1 MLTRLPK
8 ELQLDIIDLLG
19 YQDAIRL
26 SQANKRF
33 SDIVDPQSWPISE
46 KGKLVYNAQSW
57 DKHNLTQKEQ
67 FKPKRHSKPTIV
79 TTRDRDEFPG
89 GGYSS
94 RWDTCFCVTCGMNK
108 DAYKPGGVIKVVTRE
123 VYHLRT
129 GEWEKDLHGRL
140 RVACSTCRAFMEYR
154 ELETDIWC
162 EDQRSQATPNTSAL
176 TDGQL
181 LPKGRIERLPAELQ
195 LQVLGDLDYQSAIR
209 LSQTNRYFHAVAKQ
223 EVSVG
228 AKVDFV
234 IIAQYWEKHSVDT
247 VSWTLEGNFWT
258 EDINR
263 DFRTVTVGYGCF
275 TCFRVRPMEA
285 FAARQ
290 ILRCNKC
297 GPRTRAM
304 RHNLRCCIDCQI
316 QERRFRH
323 GLGIKLLHKLST
335 LQRES
340 SKGVIEVRIVES
352 QQMRYCDECKMLH
365 TEEVFEESGCG
376 EVKPSQKAI
385 KRDGYSRSHRVHEPE
400 VLEVEEDTI
409 GMFGAAGFEDEVGG

>member
-79 TTRDRDEFPG
+79 
-89 GGYSS
+89 
-94 RWDTCFCVTCGMNK
+94 
-108 DAYKPGGVIKVVTRE
+108 
-123 VYHLRT
+123 
-129 GEWEKDLHGRL
+129 
-140 RVACSTCRAFMEYR
+140 
-154 ELETDIWC
+154 
-162 EDQRSQATPNTSAL
+162 ATPNTSAL